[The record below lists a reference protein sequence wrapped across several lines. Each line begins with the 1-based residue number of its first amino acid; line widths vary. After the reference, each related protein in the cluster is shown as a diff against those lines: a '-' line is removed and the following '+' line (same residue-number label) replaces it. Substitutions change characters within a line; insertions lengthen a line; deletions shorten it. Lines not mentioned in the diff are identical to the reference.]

1 MRLARGSEE
10 LAQRTHAQAS
20 VLEETAAAMEELTA
34 SVTRNAEHARR
45 ADNIDRLTRDVAR
58 RATIVTTD
66 ATAARSQIAESGKQ
80 IGEIT
85 RLNDGTAFQT
95 NLLALSAAIEAA
107 RASDHG
113 CGFAVVAD
121 EVRTLAERSAAAE
134 KEIGALPDR

>member
-34 SVTRNAEHARR
+34 SVTQN
-45 ADNIDRLTRDVAR
+45 
-58 RATIVTTD
+58 ATIVTTD

-85 RLNDGTAFQT
+85 RLIDGTAFQT